1 MSFLSALASAVP
13 IPNIQT
19 PFGTFG
25 AGTVAQII
33 DNISRSRVASHQH
46 ALLGDIPFNL
56 VTYMDGMERRIS
68 ADYAELAVMG
78 GKPRLQFVGDKL
90 DEYTW
95 QIVLH
100 AGFCNPVAE
109 VAKLEGAVRAH
120 TGMPLVF
127 ANGDMKGWFVP
138 VEVSQTYRATSADG
152 TPIWLEATL
161 TLKEHVLPPVL
172 VEQKKEP
179 KAAEKP
185 GRNGKPKKPAQTKKR
200 AAPKRSPSAQMCR
213 AGKKR

>member
-1 MSFLSALASAVP
+1 MFG
-13 IPNIQT
+13 IPSIST

-33 DNISRSRVASHQH
+33 NDVSRSRVASHQH
-46 ALLGDIPFNL
+46 ALLGPIMFSL
-56 VTYMDGMERRIS
+56 ITYMDGLERRVS
-68 ADYAELAVMG
+68 AEYAELTVFG
-78 GKPRLQFVGDKL
+78 GKPRLQAVGDKL

-95 QIVLH
+95 NIVLH

-109 VAKLEGAVRAH
+109 IEKIEAAVRAH
-120 TGMPLVF
+120 EAMPLVF

-161 TLKEHVLPPVL
+161 TLKEHVLPPAL

-185 GRNGKPKKPAQTKKR
+185 GRAGKPKKPAQTKKR
-200 AAPKRSPSAQMCR
+200 AAPKRATSAPMCR
-213 AGKKR
+213 AGKK

>member
-127 ANGDMKGWFVP
+127 ANGDFKGWFVP
-138 VEVSQTYRATSADG
+138 TELSQTYRASSQDG
-152 TPIWLEATL
+152 TPIWLEAQL
-161 TLKEHVLPPVL
+161 TLREHVLPPVL
-172 VEQKKEP
+172 VQAAPEP
-179 KAAEKP
+179 VAAENP
-185 GRNGKPKKPAQTKKR
+185 GPNGKPKKPFKTKR
-200 AAPKRSPSAQMCR
+200 RTPPKRSRKAPVTR
-213 AGKKR
+213 AGKR

>member
-13 IPNIQT
+13 LPSIQT

-56 VTYMDGMERRIS
+56 VTYMEGMERRVA
-68 ADYAELAVMG
+68 ADYAELAIMG

-95 QIVLH
+95 HIVLH

-109 VAKLEGAVRAH
+109 LAKLEGAVHAH
-120 TGMPLVF
+120 MGMPLVF
-127 ANGDMKGWFVP
+127 ANGDFKGWFVP
-138 VEVSQTYRATSADG
+138 TELSQTYRAASQDG

-161 TLKEHVLPPVL
+161 TLKEHVLPPAL

-185 GRNGKPKKPAQTKKR
+185 GRAGKPKKPAQTKKR
-200 AAPKRSPSAQMCR
+200 AAPKRATSAPMCR
-213 AGKKR
+213 AGKK

>member
-1 MSFLSALASAVP
+1 MFGLSLPTVS
-13 IPNIQT
+13 T

-33 DNISRSRVASHQH
+33 NDVSRSRVASHQH
-46 ALLGDIPFNL
+46 VLLGSIMFSL
-56 VTYMDGMERRIS
+56 ITYMDGMERRVA
-68 ADYAELAVMG
+68 ADYAELAVFG
-78 GKPRLQFVGDKL
+78 GKPRLQAVGDKL

-95 QIVLH
+95 NIVLH
-100 AGFCNPVAE
+100 AGFCSPAAE
-109 VAKLEGAVRAH
+109 IEKIEAAVRAH
-120 TGMPLVF
+120 EAMPLVF

>member
-56 VTYMDGMERRIS
+56 VTYMDGMDRRI
-68 ADYAELAVMG
+68 AAEYAEIPIMG

-100 AGFCNPVAE
+100 AGFCSPSAE
-109 VAKLEGAVRAH
+109 LAKLEGAVRGHQAL
-120 TGMPLVF
+120 PLVF
-127 ANGDMKGWFVP
+127 ANGDFKGWFVP
-138 VEVSQTYRATSADG
+138 TELSQTYRASSQDG
-152 TPIWLEATL
+152 TPIWVEAQL
-161 TLKEHVLPPVL
+161 TLREHVLPPVT
-172 VEQKKEP
+172 VQAAPEP
-179 KAAEKP
+179 VAAEKP
-185 GRNGKPKKPAQTKKR
+185 GAAGKPRKPASAKKKK
-200 AAPKRSPSAQMCR
+200 APARPKTARVTR
-213 AGKKR
+213 AGK